1 MARTPLQKQRRIN
14 DRAIRAAAG
23 VKCRRKS
30 TNVFIV
36 AVIIAVCI
44 FAFLTLNEHI
54 LNIEKLPSWSWIF
67 GNRSHAVNIAVTDL
81 YLPYFE

>member
-30 TNVFIV
+30 TNVFI
-36 AVIIAVCI
+36 AVIIIAVCA
-44 FAFLTLNEHI
+44 FAFLTVNEHI

-67 GNRSHAVNIAVTDL
+67 GDRSHTANIAATDL

>member
-1 MARTPLQKQRRIN
+1 MAKTPLQKQRRIN

-30 TNVFIV
+30 TNVFIAAIVVV
-36 AVIIAVCI
+36 ALAFV
-44 FAFLTLNEHI
+44 FLTINEHI

-67 GNRSHAVNIAVTDL
+67 GDSHTVNVAVTDL
-81 YLPYFE
+81 YLPYLK

>member
-36 AVIIAVCI
+36 AVNIAVCI
-44 FAFLTLNEHI
+44 FAFLTLNELI

-81 YLPYFE
+81 YLPYF

>member
-30 TNVFIV
+30 TNVFIAV
-36 AVIIAVCI
+36 VIIAVCA

-67 GNRSHAVNIAVTDL
+67 GSRNHAVNMSVVDI
-81 YLPYFE
+81 YLPYLK

>member
-30 TNVFIV
+30 TKVFIMAVIV
-36 AVIIAVCI
+36 AVCA

-54 LNIEKLPSWSWIF
+54 LNIEKLPSWSGIF
-67 GNRSHAVNIAVTDL
+67 GNKNHSVSAVIYAR
-81 YLPYFE
+81 YLPY